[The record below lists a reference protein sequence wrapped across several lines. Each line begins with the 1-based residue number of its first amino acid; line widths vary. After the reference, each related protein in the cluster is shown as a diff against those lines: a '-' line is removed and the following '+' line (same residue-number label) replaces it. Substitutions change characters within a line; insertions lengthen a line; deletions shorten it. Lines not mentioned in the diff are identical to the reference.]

1 VGKQAT
7 IIRIGTSTK
16 LRTVNSKRIQQ
27 RGVGSMRERATPCA
41 GAAYPGEKRIQSNA
55 GIQET
60 AQENRMTPTH
70 RCALLMLAL
79 TFTAALAG
87 CGNAPH
93 GSFANAALGAV
104 GLRKAAGLPESQQ
117 PPRNVPLRLH
127 AATRLN
133 VNERGQPLALAV
145 RLYKLRQKDA
155 FEEAPYAAFL
165 DPQQERERLGA
176 DLVDVR
182 EIMLVPGQRYEVTE
196 KVAREAGHVGIVA
209 LFHNPAAGHWRT
221 TVSSADAERN
231 GVNIGLHA
239 CAMSVAGGAVSGA
252 SMLGSVRCQ

>member
-1 VGKQAT
+1 
-7 IIRIGTSTK
+7 
-16 LRTVNSKRIQQ
+16 
-27 RGVGSMRERATPCA
+27 
-41 GAAYPGEKRIQSNA
+41 
-55 GIQET
+55 
-60 AQENRMTPTH
+60 MTPTH
-70 RCALLMLAL
+70 RCALFALM
-79 TFTAALAG
+79 FTAALSG
-87 CGNAPH
+87 CGNAGLSPLV
-93 GSFANAALGAV
+93 NAAMGAV
-104 GLRKAAGLPESQQ
+104 GLRKQPGLPESQQ

-176 DLVDVR
+176 DLLDVR

-209 LFHNPAAGHWRT
+209 LFHNPAAGHWRA
-221 TVSSADAERN
+221 TVSSVEAERD

-239 CAMSVAGGAVSGA
+239 CAMSVAGGTVNGA
-252 SMLGSVRCQ
+252 STLGSVRCQ

>member
-1 VGKQAT
+1 MT
-7 IIRIGTSTK
+7 TT
-16 LRTVNSKRIQQ
+16 Q
-27 RGVGSMRERATPCA
+27 RCVP
-41 GAAYPGEKRIQSNA
+41 I
-55 GIQET
+55 
-60 AQENRMTPTH
+60 
-70 RCALLMLAL
+70 MLAFTF
-79 TFTAALAG
+79 TFTAALSG
-87 CGNAPH
+87 CGNAGLSPL
-93 GSFANAALGAV
+93 ANAAMGAV
-104 GLRKAAGLPESQQ
+104 GLRKQPGLPESQQ

-155 FEEAPYAAFL
+155 FEEAPYAVFL

-196 KVAREAGHVGIVA
+196 KVAREAAHVGIVA
-209 LFHNPAAGHWRT
+209 LFHTPAAGHWRT
-221 TVSSADAERN
+221 TVSSVDAERN

-239 CAMSVAGGAVSGA
+239 CAMSVAGGAVSGGTT
-252 SMLGSVRCQ
+252 LGSVRCQ

>member
-1 VGKQAT
+1 VDKQAT
-7 IIRIGTSTK
+7 IIRIGTRVQ
-16 LRTVNSKRIQQ
+16 LCMVNSACIQQ
-27 RGVGSMRERATPCA
+27 TDVGSVRERATPCA
-41 GAAYPGEKRIQSNA
+41 GAAYAGGKRIQSNA
-55 GIQET
+55 GVQET

-70 RCALLMLAL
+70 RCALLMLAF
-79 TFTAALAG
+79 TFTATLAG

-93 GSFANAALGAV
+93 GSFASAALGAV
-104 GLRKAAGLPESQQ
+104 GLRKQPGLPESQQ

-176 DLVDVR
+176 DLLDVR

-221 TVSSADAERN
+221 TVSSVEAERN

-239 CAMSVAGGAVSGA
+239 CAMSVAGGTVGGA
-252 SMLGSVRCQ
+252 STLGSVRCQ